1 MVASVIFTPTGGSQ
15 TVLKAENGTVVIGE
29 SGSIS
34 GAAFYSG
41 LPVPDASQATTGNVI
56 INSNSNVSAS
66 TWKVGTSSETSVVTV
81 EEGGSLTLDNSV
93 TVSSNSKIVISAG
106 GTLVLSGYAT
116 TTPGLIQ
123 FDEGGGGTIEIAAGT
138 TPSIIGY
145 ITNIKE
151 NDTIILN
158 GLSADGYT
166 YVDGVY
172 TLTNN
177 GQPISGTSSFQLP
190 AANQG
195 TTFSVV
201 TVNGKTYLTTLVVVC
216 FLRGSMI
223 RTPHGDVAVE
233 DLSIGDEVSVY
244 DWQAN
249 KEVNRKVVWV
259 GNKKASVFPGLP
271 DDKAGYP
278 VRLLRDALGDGAPY
292 KDLLITSEH
301 CLFFEGKFVPV
312 RMLVNGRSIF
322 YDMKITS
329 YEYFHIETEMHS
341 VITANGVLTES
352 YLDTGNRSSF
362 RQSGSVVALPT
373 DRKTWAENGSAPLDV
388 SRSFVEPLF
397 HMFSARAQSA
407 KVENNARIFSLTEDA
422 GLHLSTDTGAIIRK
436 SREADGRVMFMI
448 PADVKKVRLVSR
460 TSRPSDSIGPF
471 VDDRRNLG
479 VLIGDIVLFEE
490 SRTDRITTHLMEST
504 LEGWSEPEK
513 GGMRWTMGNAL
524 LPLGNRSPNT
534 IAILAIQIKAGGPYL
549 VTEEQ
554 EHFLAQRA

>member
-15 TVLKAENGTVVIGE
+15 TVLEAENGAVVIGQ
-29 SGSIS
+29 SGNIS

-41 LPVPDASQATTGNVI
+41 LPVPDASKATTGSVI
-56 INSNSNVSAS
+56 VNDNAVVSAK
-66 TWKVGTSSETSVVTV
+66 TWTIGTSSETAVVTV
-81 EEGGSLTLDNSV
+81 EDGGSLTLDNSV
-93 TVSSNSKIVISAG
+93 SIASNSKIVISAG
-106 GTLVLSGYAT
+106 GTLILSGYAT

-177 GQPISGTSSFQLP
+177 GQPISGTSSFQLS

-201 TVNGKTYLTTLVVVC
+201 TINGKTYLTTLVVVC

-233 DLSIGDEVSVY
+233 ELSIGDDVSVY

-249 KEVNRKVVWV
+249 KEVSRKVTWV
-259 GNKKASVFPGLP
+259 GNKRASVCSGLP

-278 VRLLRDALGDGAPY
+278 VRILKDALEDGVPY
-292 KDLLITSEH
+292 KDLLITPEH
-301 CLFFEGKFVPV
+301 CLFFDGKFVPV

-322 YDMKITS
+322 YDMDITS
-329 YEYFHIETEMHS
+329 YEYFHVETEAHS

-362 RQSGSVVALPT
+362 RQSGSVVALST

-388 SRSFVEPLF
+388 SRSFVEPVF
-397 HMFSARAQSA
+397 HTLAARAQEA
-407 KVENNARIFSLTEDA
+407 EVENKARTLSLTDDA
-422 GLHLSTDTGAIIRK
+422 GLHLFTDTGAIIRK
-436 SREADGRVMFMI
+436 TREADGRIMFMI
-448 PADVKKVRLVSR
+448 PAGVKKVHLVSR
-460 TSRPSDSIGPF
+460 TSRPSDTIGPF
-471 VDDRRNLG
+471 VDDRRSLG
-479 VLIGDIVLFEE
+479 VLVGDIVLFEE
-490 SRTDRITTHLMEST
+490 NRTDRITTHLAESN

-513 GGMRWTMGNAL
+513 GSMRWTTGHAV
-524 LPLGNRSPNT
+524 LPLDNRSPNT
-534 IAILAIQIKAGGPYL
+534 IAILAVQIAAGGPYL

-554 EHFLAQRA
+554 VLAQRA